1 MTALSNSLLQRWPG
15 AFFQQR
21 ADFTF
26 ESVSPRMET
35 LTGVSASQLEKTP
48 ELFWQVVHELDVE
61 RVKKEVERVPD
72 MPEGVTSLF
81 RIRQA
86 PSGRV
91 IYISEFRRAV
101 LDAKGKILGYEG
113 FWLDATRQT
122 KVEQRL
128 VASAWKEVLSQV
140 TLGFAHD
147 FNNSLTGILV

>member
-1 MTALSNSLLQRWPG
+1 MTFGKAKLDIGLYHDEMLVQQARPLDAGMKMTALSNSLLQRWPG

-72 MPEGVTSLF
+72 AWRSAAIAICAG
-81 RIRQA
+81 A
-86 PSGRV
+86 CGRDGREIWRYRWV
-91 IYISEFRRAV
+91 Q
-101 LDAKGKILGYEG
+101 DIL
-113 FWLDATRQT
+113 
-122 KVEQRL
+122 
-128 VASAWKEVLSQV
+128 LS
-140 TLGFAHD
+140 
-147 FNNSLTGILV
+147 I